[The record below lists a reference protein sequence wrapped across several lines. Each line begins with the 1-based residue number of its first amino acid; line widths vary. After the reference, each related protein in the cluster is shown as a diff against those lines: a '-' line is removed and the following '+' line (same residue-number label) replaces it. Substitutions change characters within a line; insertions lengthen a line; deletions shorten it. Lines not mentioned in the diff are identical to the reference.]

1 MVELEAKELSKAYF
15 LSHKNSCI
23 VALQKI
29 DFSLHVN
36 EFVSIVG
43 PSGCGKST
51 LLRLLAGFES
61 KSSGE
66 VLHRGSSIDAP
77 CHTRSF
83 IPQDSGLFE
92 WLSIEENILL
102 ALHHTPLST
111 LQKKEKAQ
119 MCMEKTGIALFA
131 KAYPRELSGGMKQ
144 RAALSRALAMESDVI
159 LMDEPFSALD
169 EASREAMDEVM
180 ASFFSKNAIS
190 TVLVTHSIREA
201 LLLSDRVVVMAGQ
214 PGRILKTFTPKTPK
228 INRYDSAEIE
238 TLHQTILQL
247 LKS

>member
-1 MVELEAKELSKAYF
+1 MLELEAKELSKAYF

-66 VLHRGSSIDAP
+66 VFHRGRSIDAP
-77 CHTRSF
+77 HHTRSF

-92 WLSIEENILL
+92 WMSIEENMLL
-102 ALHHTPLST
+102 ALHHTPLSV

-144 RAALSRALAMESDVI
+144 RAALSRALAMESHVI

-169 EASREAMDEVM
+169 EVSREAMDEM
-180 ASFFSKNAIS
+180 MSAFFSKNAMS

-228 INRYDSAEIE
+228 TQRHHSPEIE
-238 TLHQTILQL
+238 ALHQTILQL
-247 LKS
+247 LKP